1 MPIQNFVM
9 LLLMCWWCRGKHL
22 QKLCDSWQLGNSWQQ
37 SGKRLELFGQS
48 LDSAFHFSLLL
59 CSYFGIDTQYSGL
72 ARSWECFDNVLYFLV
87 IFFCRYIET
96 RRPASSKSAAS
107 STHQGFIKDLQG
119 FRLWR
124 KGIIRMSMIVI
135 VFWSGVIWER
145 ARMGLDNITFLWLL
159 PFSPS
164 WI

>member
-1 MPIQNFVM
+1 MMLWQAWQNFVTSDC
-9 LLLMCWWCRGKHL
+9 LTTARQQHFHSLVKDWNSLVTAWI
-22 QKLCDSWQLGNSWQQ
+22 QL
-37 SGKRLELFGQS
+37 
-48 LDSAFHFSLLL
+48 FHFSLLL

-72 ARSWECFDNVLYFLV
+72 TRSWECFDNVLYFLV
-87 IFFCRYIET
+87 TFFWRYIET
-96 RRPASSKSAAS
+96 CRPASSKSAAS

-159 PFSPS
+159 PSSPS